1 MAVVRR
7 PLNGGAQAGYRRPR
21 AGLRGPRIDLPLR
34 PLALVVVGLLVLVAV
49 GLLVQ
54 AGMVWGQ
61 RQLDTMRYGFPRTAQ
76 ISAYVGHGD
85 ERLGPT
91 VIETRNIN
99 GQISVLVF
107 PAGNA
112 NQVNVLDGPYL
123 VGPDAPYEVARPM
136 VQDMNGDTHVDLLV
150 EVRGELVVYI
160 NERGTFRLMTVE
172 ERADLQE
179 QRIDLLR

>member
-1 MAVVRR
+1 MMVA
-7 PLNGGAQAGYRRPR
+7 
-21 AGLRGPRIDLPLR
+21 
-34 PLALVVVGLLVLVAV
+34 VGLLVLVAV

-54 AGMVWGQ
+54 TGLTWGQ

-76 ISAYVGHGD
+76 ITAYVGHGD

-107 PAGNA
+107 PAGDA
-112 NQVNVLDGPYL
+112 SQINVLDGPYL

-136 VQDMNGDTHVDLLV
+136 LRDMNGDTHVDLLV

-160 NERGTFRLMTVE
+160 NERGTFRLITAA
-172 ERADLQE
+172 ERANLQE
-179 QRIDLLR
+179 QRLDLRP